1 MSGESLRLKPGQ
13 KNRESSRCHI
23 KKISYKGD
31 NGAGWRQKKLPVEVF
46 STTGES
52 LLACKLAKATQ
63 NKRYK
68 PSDRRG
74 VVEPL
79 GETYAARPGIFPL
92 PHKKISHK
100 GDNGAGNGNR
110 TRIISL
116 GSSRSTIELC
126 PHEHTEHT
134 TKFLE
139 INFFIIIIKQF
150 MLRFSKQLNREWR
163 RSIKSVLIDHRAH
176 FY

>member
-1 MSGESLRLKPGQ
+1 MS
-13 KNRESSRCHI
+13 
-23 KKISYKGD
+23 D
-31 NGAGWRQKKLPVEVF
+31 
-46 STTGES
+46 TTN
-52 LLACKLAKATQ
+52 LLGI
-63 NKRYK
+63 
-68 PSDRRG
+68 G

-92 PHKKISHK
+92 PHKKISYK

-150 MLRFSKQLNREWR
+150 MLSLFKTVKQWR
-163 RSIKSVLIDHRAH
+163 RPTKSVLIDHRAH

>member
-1 MSGESLRLKPGQ
+1 MS
-13 KNRESSRCHI
+13 
-23 KKISYKGD
+23 D
-31 NGAGWRQKKLPVEVF
+31 
-46 STTGES
+46 TTN
-52 LLACKLAKATQ
+52 LLGI
-63 NKRYK
+63 
-68 PSDRRG
+68 G

-92 PHKKISHK
+92 PHKKISYK